1 MKQQG
6 SPRRNLSL
14 GFGATMLL
22 MFAFFSLLPI
32 AFIISFTYSQNES
45 SAITNM
51 KRQVSRNM
59 SDAVNSTALLFRQ
72 AENNMALIAKA
83 VEAEPSYFKTT
94 KSNDTLWSILNY
106 LGQIDAIYVSFEDGY
121 HRVVTRVDEDRRRSD
136 LSIPKNSNWHA
147 SYIDDFSAGLLRARH
162 RQFFSVWGADAISS
176 YSKTTNLDLRKLPH
190 YRLAKSTLRMAIGE
204 PSINPDTGSAVIS
217 LGYPITKDSRF
228 IGFVGANLTLSNV
241 SNYLRVNKLSENS
254 ATVIKGNDGLE
265 IASSGLNEAQVMAIG
280 DGEKLLPNAATGLKI
295 VTDAFGE
302 KLILAAKSFPP
313 HFGKDWTLFSI
324 AAIDDF
330 VGDIRATNRRVME
343 VALVVVVISVLL
355 IVLIFVRFS
364 QTIRAIV
371 DQLSAIGKFN
381 LKLPLL
387 TNSFVKE
394 IKLVSTTLDQM
405 KSSLSSFSRYVP
417 VEVVRELVAS
427 GQSAELGGERRR
439 LTIHFSDIAGFTSI
453 AENIQPEE
461 LVVELSDYFSTMREA
476 LHDYDGT
483 IDKFMGDGILAF
495 FNAPLT
501 VEKHETSACHA
512 ALKAQERLAIDRV
525 RRGAEGRPEFHT
537 RIGLGVGE
545 VIVGNIGTPD
555 RFAYTVIGDAVNL
568 ASRLEGLN
576 KFYGT
581 SIIASGELVESVED
595 YFEWRRLDRVSVA
608 GRTGGTDVF
617 ELMGHKDSVD
627 PDLLAKRDAYEVAL
641 EAYFA
646 GDFTSAAK
654 RFSELSRL
662 VSNDD
667 ATVVMARRARKLAR
681 RPPADIEW
689 TGVYAHT
696 KK

>member
-1 MKQQG
+1 
-6 SPRRNLSL
+6 
-14 GFGATMLL
+14 
-22 MFAFFSLLPI
+22 
-32 AFIISFTYSQNES
+32 
-45 SAITNM
+45 
-51 KRQVSRNM
+51 
-59 SDAVNSTALLFRQ
+59 
-72 AENNMALIAKA
+72 
-83 VEAEPSYFKTT
+83 
-94 KSNDTLWSILNY
+94 
-106 LGQIDAIYVSFEDGY
+106 
-121 HRVVTRVDEDRRRSD
+121 
-136 LSIPKNSNWHA
+136 
-147 SYIDDFSAGLLRARH
+147 
-162 RQFFSVWGADAISS
+162 
-176 YSKTTNLDLRKLPH
+176 
-190 YRLAKSTLRMAIGE
+190 
-204 PSINPDTGSAVIS
+204 
-217 LGYPITKDSRF
+217 
-228 IGFVGANLTLSNV
+228 
-241 SNYLRVNKLSENS
+241 
-254 ATVIKGNDGLE
+254 
-265 IASSGLNEAQVMAIG
+265 
-280 DGEKLLPNAATGLKI
+280 
-295 VTDAFGE
+295 
-302 KLILAAKSFPP
+302 
-313 HFGKDWTLFSI
+313 
-324 AAIDDF
+324 
-330 VGDIRATNRRVME
+330 
-343 VALVVVVISVLL
+343 
-355 IVLIFVRFS
+355 
-364 QTIRAIV
+364 
-371 DQLSAIGKFN
+371 
-381 LKLPLL
+381 
-387 TNSFVKE
+387 
-394 IKLVSTTLDQM
+394 
-405 KSSLSSFSRYVP
+405 
-417 VEVVRELVAS
+417 
-427 GQSAELGGERRR
+427 
-439 LTIHFSDIAGFTSI
+439 
-453 AENIQPEE
+453 
-461 LVVELSDYFSTMREA
+461 MREA

-689 TGVYAHT
+689 TGVYDHT